1 MADWRLSVSSLGAGE
16 SIIEPM
22 VIDMNEA
29 QVRTL
34 EQVRQV
40 LEGTQSLEFRR
51 AEDDEGRY
59 GWIESVLRRLEYRQL
74 KRCDRGV
81 MLAYVQR
88 LSGYSRAQ
96 ITRLV
101 SRWMGSKRLVKEYR
115 APEHA
120 FERTYTGVDVAL
132 LAEVDRAMG
141 TLSGPA
147 TACVLRRQRD
157 VFGDMRFERLGSIS
171 VGHLYNLRNSA
182 GYRAQRVVL
191 TKTQPS
197 KAVKIGV
204 RRAPA
209 PEGRAGF
216 IRIDS
221 VHQGDLDG
229 IKGLY
234 HINAVDCVTQWQVVA
249 TVQTISEAHLL
260 PVIEQML
267 EQFPFEILGFH
278 ADNGSEYVNRKVAAM
293 LDKLRIEFT
302 RSRPR
307 HSNDNGLAE
316 TKNGAVV
323 RKIFGYQHI
332 SQRHAA
338 RFNTFCAE
346 YLNPFLNFHRPCL
359 FATELADPKK
369 PGRIKRVY
377 RPKDAMTPLDK
388 LASLPE
394 AATFLREG
402 ITLKDLH
409 ALARALTDVQA
420 GEELSEAR
428 LALFRRVP
436 ARTG

>member
-1 MADWRLSVSSLGAGE
+1 
-16 SIIEPM
+16 M

-29 QVRTL
+29 QVRTV

-40 LEGTQSLEFRR
+40 LEGTQALEFQRCQD
-51 AEDDEGRY
+51 DDEQRY
-59 GWIESVLRRLEYRQL
+59 AWIEAVLRRFDYRQL
-74 KRCDRGV
+74 KRGDRGV
-81 MLAYVQR
+81 VLAYVQR

-96 ITRLV
+96 VTRLV
-101 SRWMGSKRLVKEYR
+101 ARWVAGKRLLKQYR
-115 APEHA
+115 APAHA
-120 FERTYTGVDVAL
+120 FALRYTPADVAL

-157 VFGDMRFERLGSIS
+157 VFGDTRFERLAELS
-171 VGHLYNLRNSA
+171 VGHLYNLRASA

-191 TKTQPS
+191 TKTRPT
-197 KAVKIGV
+197 KAATIGV
-204 RRAPA
+204 RKAPT
-209 PEGRAGF
+209 PEGRPGF

-221 VHQGDLDG
+221 VHQGDQDG
-229 IKGLY
+229 VKGLY
-234 HINAVDCVTQWQVVA
+234 HINAVDCVTQWEVVA
-249 TVQTISEAHLL
+249 TVQVISEAHLL

-278 ADNGSEYVNRKVAAM
+278 SDNGSEYVNYQVAKM

-307 HSNDNGLAE
+307 RSNDNGLAE
-316 TKNGAVV
+316 TKNGAIV
-323 RKIFGYQHI
+323 RKLFGYEHI
-332 SQRHAA
+332 PQRHAA
-338 RFNTFCAE
+338 RFNTFCRE

-359 FATELADPKK
+359 FATDKPDPKK

-377 RPKDAMTPLDK
+377 RARDAMTPLDK

-394 AATFLREG
+394 AAKFMREG

-409 ALARALTDVQA
+409 ELATALTDVQA
-420 GEELSEAR
+420 AEELNEAR
-428 LALFRRVP
+428 NALFRRVP

>member
-1 MADWRLSVSSLGAGE
+1 
-16 SIIEPM
+16 M

-29 QVRTL
+29 QVRTV

-40 LEGTQSLEFRR
+40 LEGTQALEFQR
-51 AEDDEGRY
+51 AQDDDEQRY
-59 GWIESVLRRLEYRQL
+59 AWIEAVLRRFDYRRL
-74 KRCDRGV
+74 KRGERGV
-81 MLAYVQR
+81 VLAYVQR

-96 ITRLV
+96 VTRLV
-101 SRWMGSKRLVKEYR
+101 SRWVTGKRLLKQYR
-115 APEHA
+115 APAQA
-120 FERTYTGVDVAL
+120 FALRYTPADVAL

-157 VFGDMRFERLGSIS
+157 VFGDARYERLAELS

-191 TKTQPS
+191 TKTQPT
-197 KAVKIGV
+197 KTTAIGV
-204 RRAPA
+204 RKAPA
-209 PEGRAGF
+209 PEGRPGF

-221 VHQGDLDG
+221 VHQGDQDG

-234 HINAVDCVTQWQVVA
+234 HINAVDCVTQWEVVA

-260 PVIEQML
+260 PVIEQVL

-278 ADNGSEYVNRKVAAM
+278 ADNGSEYVNRRVAAM
-293 LDKLRIEFT
+293 LEKLRIEFT

-323 RKIFGYQHI
+323 RKLFGYAHI
-332 SQRHAA
+332 PQRHAA
-338 RFNTFCAE
+338 RFNTFCRE

-359 FATELADPKK
+359 FATDRPDPKK

-388 LASLPE
+388 LLSLSE
-394 AATFLREG
+394 AAKFLREG
-402 ITLKDLH
+402 VTLKDLR
-409 ALARALTDVQA
+409 ALATALTDVQA
-420 GEELSEAR
+420 AEELNEAR
-428 LALFRRVP
+428 AALFRRVP

>member
-1 MADWRLSVSSLGAGE
+1 
-16 SIIEPM
+16 M

-40 LEGTQSLEFRR
+40 LAGTQAMEFQ
-51 AEDDEGRY
+51 AAADDEGRY
-59 GWIESVLRRLEYRQL
+59 AWIGSVLKRFDYPRLGRT
-74 KRCDRGV
+74 DRGPV
-81 MLAYVQR
+81 LAYLQR

-101 SRWMGSKRLVKEYR
+101 KRWTAGKALVKNYS
-115 APEHA
+115 APRQPFA
-120 FERTYTGVDVAL
+120 RRYTTADVAVL
-132 LAEVDRAMG
+132 VEVDRAMG

-157 VFGDMRFERLGSIS
+157 LFKDERFERLGSIS

-182 GYRAQRVVL
+182 GYRNQRVLL
-191 TKTQPS
+191 TKTRPS
-197 KAVKIGV
+197 KNTCIGV
-204 RRAPA
+204 RKAPA
-209 PEGRAGF
+209 PEGRPGF

-229 IKGLY
+229 TKGLY
-234 HINAVDCVTQWQVVA
+234 HVNAVDCVTQWQVVA
-249 TVQTISEAHLL
+249 SVQTISEAHLL
-260 PVIEQML
+260 SVIEQML

-278 ADNGSEYVNRKVAAM
+278 ADNGSEYVNHKVAR
-293 LDKLRIEFT
+293 LLEKLRIEFT

-323 RKIFGYQHI
+323 RKEFGYAHI
-332 SQRHAA
+332 HRRHAA
-338 RFNTFCAE
+338 RFDTYCCEF
-346 YLNPFLNFHRPCL
+346 LIPFLNFHRPCL

-388 LASLPE
+388 LASLPQ
-394 AATFLREG
+394 AASYLRPG
-402 ITLKDLH
+402 VTLADLQQ
-409 ALARALTDVQA
+409 LAQALTDLQA
-420 GEELSEAR
+420 AEELNEAR
-428 LALFRRVP
+428 QALFRR
-436 ARTG
+436 AATRTG